1 MTHPNLELINQFF
14 QAYGARDLP
23 ALRRVL
29 AEDVRWVFPG
39 RHPLA
44 GAKIG
49 VDEVV
54 AFFDAMGG
62 VMSNAK
68 VKVEALV
75 SGVSDTHVAEAQ
87 HMTTHREGE
96 DVLNLEQYW
105 CVLWTFADGRI
116 KEGRHLASDQ
126 QAVDEFFNHPLD

>member
-39 RHPLA
+39 QHPLS
-44 GAKIG
+44 GTKIG
-49 VDEVV
+49 VEEVV

-62 VMSNAK
+62 VMGNAN
-68 VKVEALV
+68 VKVTPLV
-75 SGVSDTHVAEAQ
+75 SGVSDTHVVEAQ
-87 HMTTHREGE
+87 HMTAHREGE
-96 DVLNLEQYW
+96 EPLDLDHYW
-105 CVLWTFADGRI
+105 CVLWTFEHGRI

-126 QAVDEFFNHPLD
+126 QAVDEFFGHLLD